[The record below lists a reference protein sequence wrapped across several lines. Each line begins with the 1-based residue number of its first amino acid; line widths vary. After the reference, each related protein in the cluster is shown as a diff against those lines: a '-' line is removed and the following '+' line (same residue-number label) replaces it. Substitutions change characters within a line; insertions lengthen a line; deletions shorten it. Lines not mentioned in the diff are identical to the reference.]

1 MIKLTVSAIIISLLT
16 MFSSTVWSVRPDSF
30 FASTVFTVAGI
41 MFSIGLGLIV
51 TFNPSGVKNTNYLRA
66 IRSNV
71 AKVRNSFLL
80 HFGLSTLCYIINQY
94 VAGHEFSFFL
104 LQKVT
109 ILFSI
114 SIFLCLVMI
123 YCAIYFIINFIEL
136 QRLNNDIFD
145 EVNKESR

>member
-1 MIKLTVSAIIISLLT
+1 MIRLLVSIVIISLLT

-66 IRSNV
+66 IRRNV

-80 HFGLSTLCYIINQY
+80 HFGSTTFFYIINQY
-94 VAGHEFSFFL
+94 VANYEISFL
-104 LQKVT
+104 LFHKVT
-109 ILFSI
+109 ILFSA
-114 SIFLCLVMI
+114 SIFLCLMMI
-123 YCAIYFIINFIEL
+123 FSSIYFIINFIEL

-145 EVNKESR
+145 VVNKETR